1 MDATSESVQR
11 RITIEFYNK
20 DTDCWEIDREG
31 KRFVLSQ
38 YAGLKDKKMI
48 KSKDIAALYT
58 AEQREEICRCCR
70 KNNHNNC
77 KDCAIPVTAARKG
90 E

>member
-1 MDATSESVQR
+1 
-11 RITIEFYNK
+11 
-20 DTDCWEIDREG
+20 
-31 KRFVLSQ
+31 
-38 YAGLKDKKMI
+38 MI

-77 KDCAIPVTAARKG
+77 KDCAIPVTAAHKG
-90 E
+90 EKNVKFNTYIVDNRNDSRRDSATI